1 MLYAFIFI
9 FLSSKKISD
18 FFFDEF
24 YDYSSSIPFIIAVMA
39 SILVL
44 LLDFS
49 ENTSNFCLT
58 GLMYYVCM

>member
-1 MLYAFIFI
+1 MLS
-9 FLSSKKISD
+9 FLFFFPQRKLVI